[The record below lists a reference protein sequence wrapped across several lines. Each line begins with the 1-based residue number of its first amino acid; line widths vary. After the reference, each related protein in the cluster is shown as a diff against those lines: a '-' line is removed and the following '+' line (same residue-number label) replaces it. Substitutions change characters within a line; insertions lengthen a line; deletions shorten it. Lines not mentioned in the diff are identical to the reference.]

1 MTVEKLDETLGQWKK
16 RRRGVNTALENVSN
30 MMGGESVKNIAHLAG
45 LEMDGEGEG
54 EYVNNK

>member
-1 MTVEKLDETLGQWKK
+1 MTVEKLDESLGQWKK